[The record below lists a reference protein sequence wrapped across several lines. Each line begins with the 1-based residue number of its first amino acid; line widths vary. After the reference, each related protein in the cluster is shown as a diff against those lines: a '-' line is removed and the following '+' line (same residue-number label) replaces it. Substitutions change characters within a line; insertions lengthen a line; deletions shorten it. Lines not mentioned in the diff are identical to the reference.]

1 METEAATLEIEEVIL
16 NDNQTGYGEAEYLHD
31 ASLSAPAANIKIK
44 MNLPMG
50 VAVKRSS
57 SPSIGN
63 GRQETPQVARKVP
76 IIRKP
81 GEVVTPNRK
90 LSGVVK
96 VSPSTVQA
104 PTLVRPKVEWSRV
117 PAPGLKTPLSS
128 FTITSINSGVQQNV
142 DDNGMDPYTQE
153 DDGPQDPD
161 EEEQQYD
168 YDTLEA
174 SGSADITS
182 IDSRLTRIEQLL
194 ERIVAKQ
201 GQHDAALKALKFNI
215 SDLRADM
222 RSTVKTTKPK
232 DSASNDISFRP
243 IPVKRDRK
251 RLVVFPVA
259 DDNYLLRLDDL
270 LKADE
275 EIRTDLIA
283 LFGEAPTNSAYEFL
297 RKNVQLLFAHTSK
310 YTWTGKLIHHLPNI
324 PASNPANKLAIVD
337 LLISCGCDKFPH
349 MGRDAVE
356 KEFRRS
362 LANFNESRVVRLKRQ
377 MEKPTAETMD
387 EGENSM
393 GQN

>member
-1 METEAATLEIEEVIL
+1 
-16 NDNQTGYGEAEYLHD
+16 
-31 ASLSAPAANIKIK
+31 

-57 SPSIGN
+57 SPSVGN

-128 FTITSINSGVQQNV
+128 FTITSINGGVQQDV
-142 DDNGMDPYTQE
+142 DENRIDPYTQE
-153 DDGPQDPD
+153 DEGTQDPD
-161 EEEQQYD
+161 EE
-168 YDTLEA
+168 
-174 SGSADITS
+174 
-182 IDSRLTRIEQLL
+182 DSKQLL

-222 RSTVKTTKPK
+222 RSTVKTAKPK
-232 DSASNDISFRP
+232 DSGSNDISFRP